1 MTDAKK
7 AEQLFS
13 WSQCHCVFAWA
24 RKRQPLKQIRRWG
37 GSGSNTSY
45 PGHWDLTIKT
55 PTQERA
61 SWIELSENKGRLE
74 GLLIGL
80 WGHATPT
87 EIQIKTGKLSSLCP
101 KAKASLRVRCS
112 MESSQ
117 VVSS

>member
-7 AEQLFS
+7 LSIVLVVAVSLRLCVG
-13 WSQCHCVFAWA
+13 SQPATAQANPTV
-24 RKRQPLKQIRRWG
+24 G

-45 PGHWDLTIKT
+45 PGRWDLTIKT

-80 WGHATPT
+80 W
-87 EIQIKTGKLSSLCP
+87 
-101 KAKASLRVRCS
+101 
-112 MESSQ
+112 
-117 VVSS
+117 